1 MAFVTRFLSSS
12 HAAIGGKNAGI
23 VFDDMDL
30 EKCVPA
36 MIRSSFINLGE
47 VCLNT
52 SRIYVQEGV
61 YQTFLERFV
70 KMAK

>member
-12 HAAIGGKNAGI
+12 HAAIGRKNAGI

-36 MIRSSFINLGE
+36 MIRSSFINQGE
-47 VCLNT
+47 VCLTT
-52 SRIYVQEGV
+52 SRYMYKRES
-61 YQTFLERFV
+61 TKPSWKDL
-70 KMAK
+70 